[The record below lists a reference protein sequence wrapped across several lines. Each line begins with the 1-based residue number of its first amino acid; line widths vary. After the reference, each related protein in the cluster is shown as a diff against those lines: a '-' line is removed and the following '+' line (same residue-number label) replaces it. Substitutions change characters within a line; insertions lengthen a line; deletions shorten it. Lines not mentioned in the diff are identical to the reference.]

1 MMRSRRR
8 DSVVMAAIVAISGC
22 TVLGT
27 THDRAGT
34 THVHSAELETVTPM
48 LPAFVVRIAIVD
60 VSLDPEQTA
69 LATSLARDCDRYA
82 RPIDDARAVFI
93 EELLRAV
100 RTQHFAAPNAPRA
113 AKAVVAAAAEAAPKL
128 DAALAKLHAALDPW
142 QRRQLATRVRSRFH
156 DWSAEWNGGVV
167 DDHAWLASIGTDHF
181 ASSTEDARATTRRWT
196 DGLIAEVHAAESLD
210 DAGRDAL
217 IARLRAAR
225 L

>member
-1 MMRSRRR
+1 MMRFRRR
-8 DSVVMAAIVAISGC
+8 DSVVIAAVLGISGC
-22 TVLGT
+22 MVLGT

-34 THVHSAELETVTPM
+34 THVHSAELATTTPT

-60 VSLDPEQTA
+60 VSLDPQQTA

-82 RPIDDARAVFI
+82 RPIDEARAVFL
-93 EELLRAV
+93 EELVRAV
-100 RTQHFAAPNAPRA
+100 RSQQFEVPKAAPA
-113 AKAVVAAAAEAAPKL
+113 AEAVVAAAAEAAPKL

-142 QRRQLATRVRSRFH
+142 QRRQLAARVRARFH
-156 DWSAEWNGGVV
+156 DWSSEWNGGVA
-167 DDHAWLASIGTDHF
+167 DDHAWLASIGSDRF
-181 ASSTEDARATTRRWT
+181 ASSTDAARATTKRWA
-196 DGLIAEVHAAESLD
+196 DGLIAEVRAASRLD